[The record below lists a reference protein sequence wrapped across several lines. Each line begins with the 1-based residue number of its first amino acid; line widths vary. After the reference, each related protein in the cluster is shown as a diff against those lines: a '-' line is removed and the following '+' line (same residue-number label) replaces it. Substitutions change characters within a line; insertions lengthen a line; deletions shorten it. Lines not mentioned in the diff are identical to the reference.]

1 MKKPLTLSRR
11 SGKLMEVNAMTKT
24 SMRYNPFFR
33 ELPFG
38 ARQQKERA
46 EFLSERLC

>member
-1 MKKPLTLSRR
+1 LKKALTPRGR
-11 SGKLMEVNAMTKT
+11 SGNIIEINAMTKT
-24 SMRYNPFFR
+24 SKRPNPFFR

-38 ARQQKERA
+38 ARQQEDRA